1 MVDEPIH
8 LEKHDPLRGQ
18 CFIQEQERIRV
29 TLRVDSTAIQHIGS
43 TAISDIYAKPII
55 DIMIGVETF
64 PPSPY
69 TSDELVNLG
78 YDALGEAERSA
89 AELLVGASSSS

>member
-1 MVDEPIH
+1 M
-8 LEKHDPLRGQ
+8 GQ

-64 PPSPY
+64 PQSPY

-78 YDALGEAERSA
+78 YDDIRNWFTHCCHCTSA
-89 AELLVGASSSS
+89 N